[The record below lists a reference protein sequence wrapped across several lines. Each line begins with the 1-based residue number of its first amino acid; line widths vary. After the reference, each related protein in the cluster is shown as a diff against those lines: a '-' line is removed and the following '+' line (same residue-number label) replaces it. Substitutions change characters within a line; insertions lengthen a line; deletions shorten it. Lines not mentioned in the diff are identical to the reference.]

1 METNQTAVNQAIKKE
16 DVGYLK
22 SALNLQQGT
31 LTLTADKLT
40 LTAHKTTVGMGLLGG
55 LLKKQV
61 EKDNTIF
68 NLGHGEILAVNRGK
82 HGVQT
87 NVLEIID
94 NKNNT
99 HRMIVKNYHEWAD
112 AIKQTKK

>member
-1 METNQTAVNQAIKKE
+1 MVSNEIVKKE

-31 LTLTADKLT
+31 LVLSADRLT
-40 LTAHKTTVGMGLLGG
+40 LTAHKTTVGMGLLGS
-55 LLKKQV
+55 LLKKSV

-68 NLGHGEILAVNRGK
+68 SLGQNEILSVNRGK

-87 NVLEIID
+87 NVLEILD
-94 NKNNT
+94 SKNNT
-99 HRMIVKNYHEWAD
+99 HRIIVKNYQEWED
-112 AIKQTKK
+112 AIKKAK